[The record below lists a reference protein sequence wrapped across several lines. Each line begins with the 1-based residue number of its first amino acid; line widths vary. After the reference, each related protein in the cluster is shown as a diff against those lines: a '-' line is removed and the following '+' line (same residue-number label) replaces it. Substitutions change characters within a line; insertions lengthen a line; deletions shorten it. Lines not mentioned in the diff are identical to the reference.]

1 MNARFFRSLFPRRC
15 AMTASTQWGRVLR
28 TLLLSSPLLVGCA
41 QHAGGGTPTI
51 IDANREPDQLL
62 ADYRSV
68 DCHTVWMANSRNAM
82 TNSLYWLR
90 AMDCAAQLSPSQA
103 LMQASRTPSSSDWAG
118 LWKQSLLRE
127 RAGAI
132 PAEQRLRIAR
142 LAQES
147 EDVSTGLIPLLQLWM
162 DKQQLTA
169 FQDEERVRVQRLQ
182 DDHDKALADLREQ
195 RNQLREQLDTTMRKL
210 KNLTDIERQ
219 LSARKA
225 APAEFSDGEER
236 RGNAQT
242 RSSSETNAKP
252 HHAETSPVPPSSK
265 TGGNNP

>member
-1 MNARFFRSLFPRRC
+1 MNARFFRSLSPRRY
-15 AMTASTQWGRVLR
+15 AVTASTLWGRVLR
-28 TLLLSSPLLVGCA
+28 TMLLSSPLLVGCA
-41 QHAGGGTPTI
+41 QQAGGGTPTI
-51 IDANREPDQLL
+51 IDANREPDQQL

-68 DCHTVWMANSRNAM
+68 DCHTIWLVDNRNAM

-103 LMQASRTPSSSDWAG
+103 LMQANRTPSSSDWAG

-127 RAGAI
+127 RTGAI
-132 PAEQRLRIAR
+132 PAEQRQRIAR

-147 EDVSTGLIPLLQLWM
+147 EDVPTVLIPLLQLWM

-195 RNQLREQLDTTMRKL
+195 QNQLREQLDTTTRKL

-225 APAEFSDGEER
+225 VPADFSDGEEH

-242 RSSSETNAKP
+242 RSSSETNGKP
-252 HHAETSPVPPSSK
+252 QNVERTPVPPSSK
-265 TGGNNP
+265 TGVNHP